1 MSLRAVFDTNI
12 LISAS
17 LSLTG
22 TPFHC
27 LALARAGEV
36 ESVTCQDILDEFRE
50 KLVGKFSLSP
60 ETAALAVN
68 EVRAFSH
75 VVSIPGV
82 LSGVVTDPDDH
93 KVLECAV
100 AGSATHIV
108 TGDRRHLLPL
118 KVYQDI
124 AIVNAA
130 DFLHAVSTSK

>member
-27 LALARAGEV
+27 LALARAGEI
-36 ESVTCQDILDEFRE
+36 ESVTCQEILDEFRE
-50 KLVGKFSLSP
+50 KLVDKFSLSP
-60 ETAALAVN
+60 ETAALAVS
-68 EVRAFSH
+68 EIRAFSH

-82 LSGVVTDPDDH
+82 LTGIVTDPDDH

-118 KVYQDI
+118 QAYQGI
-124 AIVNAA
+124 AILSAA